1 MNAPHELPP
10 APPLRFAKVTR
21 RRVFEEICDQIR
33 RRLARGDYKPG
44 DKLPT
49 ERELAAE
56 FGVGRPA
63 VREALRTLENS
74 GVLMLKKGLK
84 GGAFVRHGDPAL
96 LTQSIHD
103 LMNLGHLS
111 LESLMEA
118 RIVLSDAV
126 LKMACE
132 RGTEEEFDA
141 VEKSI
146 GVSEQLE
153 IYGDLNER
161 VHVGTEFFRLIAM
174 AAHNEALTLLI
185 ESLSVI
191 VRHVVLQVRPPS
203 TAQIPLRRQIL
214 AAMRKRDAATAQAH
228 LHEFFTAIQAEFMRA
243 QSLQTK
249 QREGGA
255 LLP

>member
-1 MNAPHELPP
+1 MNAPHEIP
-10 APPLRFAKVTR
+10 APPPLRFAKVTR

-33 RRLARGDYKPG
+33 RRMARGDYRPG

-74 GVLMLKKGLK
+74 GVLELRKGLK
-84 GGAFVRHGDPAL
+84 GGAFVRQGDPAL

-118 RIVLSDAV
+118 RIVLSAAV

-141 VEKSI
+141 VEQNI
-146 GVSEQLE
+146 DVSEQLE
-153 IYGDLNER
+153 TYGDLRER
-161 VHVGTEFFRLIAM
+161 VLAGTEFFRLIAA
-174 AAHNEALTLLI
+174 AAHNDALTLLI
-185 ESLSVI
+185 DSLSVI
-191 VRHVVLQVRPPS
+191 VRHVVLQSRPPS
-203 TAQIPLRRQIL
+203 TAQVVLRRQIL
-214 AAMRKRDAATAQAH
+214 AAMRKRDAATAQAR
-228 LHEFFTAIQAEFMRA
+228 LHEFFTAIQAEFLRA
-243 QSLQTK
+243 QPPQASS
-249 QREGGA
+249 RA
-255 LLP
+255 